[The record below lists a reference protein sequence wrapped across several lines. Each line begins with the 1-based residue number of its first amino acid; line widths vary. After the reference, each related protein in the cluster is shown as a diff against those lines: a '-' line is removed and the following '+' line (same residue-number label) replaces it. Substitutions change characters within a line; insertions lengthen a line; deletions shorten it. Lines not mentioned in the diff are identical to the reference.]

1 VATVAEVYAIAGKT
15 RPWYRALVLMAAFTS
30 LRWGEL
36 IALRRR
42 DLDLD
47 AGFVTVRSAVVEID
61 SKLDGG
67 RPKSLAGVREVGLP
81 ETLLPELREH
91 VRGGRSRGRMA
102 GCSRGR
108 TVRRRDAATSTGCG
122 SRRRRTLPRVGVHL
136 HDLRHTGTN
145 LTRGPASRT

>member
-1 VATVAEVYAIAGKT
+1 MAEVYAIAAQM

-47 AGFVTVRSAVVEID
+47 DGFVRVRAAVVEID

-67 RPKSLAGVREVGLP
+67 RPKWLAGVREVGIP
-81 ETLLPELREH
+81 EVLQ
-91 VRGGRSRGRMA
+91 RM
-102 GCSRGR
+102 GPHR
-108 TVRRRDAATSTGCG
+108 TMTGA
-122 SRRRRTLPRVGVHL
+122 VVAQ
-136 HDLRHTGTN
+136 HT
-145 LTRGPASRT
+145 ASW